1 MFELDRFL
9 RLSIVDQ
16 SLEDLVE
23 IAISLV
29 EPLFAYIDE
38 DSIVEEID
46 HCSKVDR
53 ESSTVRPRCKGL
65 GAL

>member
-29 EPLFAYIDE
+29 EPLFAC

-46 HCSKVDR
+46 HCSKVKQ